1 MPGAGDAPRAR
12 GVRARVGAPSGVG
25 EGGDVWDVREATF
38 ARNHPANVGSV
49 RRESDDSATLTDTD
63 SRARRV
69 GLDAHLPDSWIRV
82 VVDSVLLDDA
92 PFEPPEDAASARASE
107 NFRSAGGEPRETV
120 RVLTA
125 VLRTV
130 TDGRDRLFPLVASA
144 LVEPADG
151 AIEPEPEE
159 LESEGARVHEDDER
173 RERPERPTRS
183 VPEKHAFRYDF
194 APPPRAPR
202 PTSRAPPSVRDGDVR
217 PSVSSRASYASRRWP
232 PAPAPPR
239 HDPLEMCFEYLNN
252 CLRPAK
258 KKKTEGI
265 KRSASQNRET
275 NERDEYISS
284 PFTAYGGDRSGSGMH
299 QDVDYDVGASFSF
312 PEEPLSRF
320 SPESEKQQR
329 PDSLEDIRAHLERCA
344 AEEAFFSGET
354 FVGDDFLSP
363 SDDFVTVEPRDV
375 DDVMDALED
384 RFESAYLVVD
394 ASANGAGRGNRYG
407 QSVSAS
413 ARLAATL
420 YATSRD
426 VFSEGDFSEASKDAS
441 DRPYDVSDAFSS
453 PRAVRFETADW
464 LESGAS
470 GCRFDASHQTDAF
483 EFESEIVGLESFLAL
498 CAATRRNVPIF
509 VSRDVADAVGL
520 APDAWRP
527 SFRSARRMRDKPMLS
542 GRKHTTKGGVEFS
555 VRQHHSMFDDAGRRR
570 RSDFDD
576 DDANAIGAFVTRAFE
591 AFLRGVAESVAEDP
605 DVDFRRDA
613 AEPPNASPSLIDPNA
628 RGVPLARSDSASH
641 ASRASRGLSADLGE
655 ALLGGPVVFFRAA
668 ARAWAEWY
676 RKEKR
681 KERFF
686 RPLGNALAGE
696 DGFASS
702 SGDFFFVA
710 GRARNAREGSPQ
722 TKRSADALRLLTGK
736 RGDLAANALLRSRGS
751 VGTVTALDRRSMDCV
766 ASHRMTVAAAT
777 RRKRFLR
784 DVVDAPA
791 PNHVAAA
798 TLLLDAFRDAD
809 PDAKA
814 LVESWARRVARG
826 ASDADACA
834 EDARAL
840 DETVAARAAEVDE
853 CVRAETRSRADD
865 GGGSFFSP
873 GRAVAS
879 LELAVVEDRW
889 ADAARWRDA
898 LRRVNGRCADHEAV
912 FGAEPGEDGHES

>member
-12 GVRARVGAPSGVG
+12 GVRARVGEPSGVSD
-25 EGGDVWDVREATF
+25 GGDVWDVREATL
-38 ARNHPANVGSV
+38 ARDHPANVGSV
-49 RRESDDSATLTDTD
+49 RRESDDSATLTDPD

-69 GLDAHLPDSWIRV
+69 GLDAHFPDSWIRV

-92 PFEPPEDAASARASE
+92 PFEPPGDAASARASE
-107 NFRSAGGEPRETV
+107 NFRSAGGESRETV

-151 AIEPEPEE
+151 AIEPEPE
-159 LESEGARVHEDDER
+159 SEGARVHEDDER
-173 RERPERPTRS
+173 RERPERPERS
-183 VPEKHAFRYDF
+183 VPEKIAFRHVF

-202 PTSRAPPSVRDGDVR
+202 PTSRAPPSVRDGDVQ
-217 PSVSSRASYASRRWP
+217 SESSSASLASRRWP
-232 PAPAPPR
+232 PASAPPR

-258 KKKTEGI
+258 KKNK

-275 NERDEYISS
+275 NERDVVSS

-299 QDVDYDVGASFSF
+299 QDVDYDVGASFS
-312 PEEPLSRF
+312 EPLSRE
-320 SPESEKQQR
+320 PKSEKQRR
-329 PDSLEDIRAHLERCA
+329 PDSLEDIRRHLERCA
-344 AEEAFFSGET
+344 AEDALFFGESSPPASISA
-354 FVGDDFLSP
+354 VGDDFLSP
-363 SDDFVTVEPRDV
+363 SDDQVTVEPRDV

-394 ASANGAGRGNRYG
+394 ASANGAGRGG
-407 QSVSAS
+407 HGPSVSAS

-420 YATSRD
+420 YATPR
-426 VFSEGDFSEASKDAS
+426 DFSEASRAS
-441 DRPYDVSDAFSS
+441 DRLSDDVSDASFS

-470 GCRFDASHQTDAF
+470 GSRFDASHQTDEF

-498 CAATRRNVPIF
+498 CAATRRNVPMF

-527 SFRSARRMRDKPMLS
+527 SFRSARRMRDSPMLS
-542 GRKHTTKGGVEFS
+542 GREHATKRGVELS
-555 VRQHHSMFDDAGRRR
+555 VRQRHSTFDDAGRG
-570 RSDFDD
+570 SFYDD
-576 DDANAIGAFVTRAFE
+576 DDANAIGRVTRAFE

-605 DVDFRRDA
+605 DADFRRDA
-613 AEPPNASPSLIDPNA
+613 AESPNASPSLIEKNA

-641 ASRASRGLSADLGE
+641 ASRAIRGRLDLGE

-676 RKEKR
+676 RKAAR
-681 KERFF
+681 KENERFG
-686 RPLGNALAGE
+686 REGNALAGE
-696 DGFASS
+696 EENGFASRGR
-702 SGDFFFVA
+702 GDYFSVS
-710 GRARNAREGSPQ
+710 GRARRAKEASPPP
-722 TKRSADALRLLTGK
+722 SADALRLLTGK
-736 RGDLAANALLRSRGS
+736 RGDLAANALLRSRGR
-751 VGTVTALDRRSMDCV
+751 VGSVTALDRRSMDCV
-766 ASHRMTVAAAT
+766 AAQRMTVAAAT
-777 RRKRFLR
+777 RRMRFLR
-784 DVVDAPA
+784 DVADAPA

-798 TLLLDAFRDAD
+798 TLRRAAVLDAD

-814 LVESWARRVARG
+814 LVESWARRVARA
-826 ASDADACA
+826 ASDAEKDACA
-834 EDARAL
+834 EEARAL
-840 DETVAARAAEVDE
+840 EETVAASAAEVDE
-853 CVRAETRSRADD
+853 CVFATPSRAD
-865 GGGSFFSP
+865 GGSLFFSP

-879 LELAVVEDRW
+879 LELAVAEDRW